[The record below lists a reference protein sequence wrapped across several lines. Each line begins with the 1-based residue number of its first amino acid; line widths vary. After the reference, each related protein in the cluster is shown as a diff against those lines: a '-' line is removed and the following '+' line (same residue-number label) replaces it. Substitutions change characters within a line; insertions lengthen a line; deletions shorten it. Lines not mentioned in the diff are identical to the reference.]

1 LFVWVLTCSIEE
13 ALNYHEHPL
22 AEEVMSWS
30 GIILVI
36 VGALLL
42 ANNFDLLPVG
52 WLRQWWPVLLIAI
65 GLITIVRPQLGGR
78 KSRAADERSR
88 EVDRT
93 P

>member
-1 LFVWVLTCSIEE
+1 
-13 ALNYHEHPL
+13 
-22 AEEVMSWS
+22 MSWS
-30 GIILVI
+30 GIILVL

-65 GLITIVRPQLGGR
+65 GLVSIVRPQLGGR
-78 KSRAADERSR
+78 RPRASDDRSR
-88 EVDRT
+88 EVDRR

>member
-1 LFVWVLTCSIEE
+1 
-13 ALNYHEHPL
+13 
-22 AEEVMSWS
+22 MSWS
-30 GIILVI
+30 GIILVL

-52 WLRQWWPVLLIAI
+52 WLRQWWPLLLIAI
-65 GLITIVRPQLGGR
+65 GLVSILRPQLGGR
-78 KSRAADERSR
+78 RARSADERSR

>member
-1 LFVWVLTCSIEE
+1 
-13 ALNYHEHPL
+13 
-22 AEEVMSWS
+22 MSWS
-30 GIILVI
+30 GIILVV

-78 KSRAADERSR
+78 KSRGADERSR

>member
-1 LFVWVLTCSIEE
+1 MPTST
-13 ALNYHEHPL
+13 LNYHERPL

-30 GIILVI
+30 GIILVL

-65 GLITIVRPQLGGR
+65 GLVSIVRPQLGGR
-78 KSRAADERSR
+78 RSSAGDERSR
-88 EVDRT
+88 EVDRR

>member
-1 LFVWVLTCSIEE
+1 
-13 ALNYHEHPL
+13 
-22 AEEVMSWS
+22 MSWS

-42 ANNFDLLPVG
+42 ANNFELLPVG

-65 GLITIVRPQLGGR
+65 GVVSIVRPQHGR
-78 KSRAADERSR
+78 RSSRDGDADRPGN
-88 EVDRT
+88 EVDRR

>member
-1 LFVWVLTCSIEE
+1 
-13 ALNYHEHPL
+13 
-22 AEEVMSWS
+22 MSWS
-30 GIILVI
+30 GIILVL

-65 GLITIVRPQLGGR
+65 GLVSIVRPQLGGR
-78 KSRAADERSR
+78 KSSAADEPSR
-88 EVDRT
+88 EVDRR